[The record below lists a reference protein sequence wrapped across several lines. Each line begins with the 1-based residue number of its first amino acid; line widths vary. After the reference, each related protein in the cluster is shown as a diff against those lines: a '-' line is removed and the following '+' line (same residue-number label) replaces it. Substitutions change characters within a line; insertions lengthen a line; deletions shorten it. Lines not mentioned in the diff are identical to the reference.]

1 MQLKKREAETLFG
14 KLQLDV
20 ESSHHKTA
28 TFYYSGRAILRT
40 RVSHGRGDIPPIIV
54 AKLRSQLKV
63 TEEQMR
69 RLVDCSMSYEEYVSL
84 LITKGLITD

>member
-1 MQLKKREAETLFG
+1 MLFV

-28 TFYYSGRAILRT
+28 TFYYKGHAILRT

-54 AKLRSQLKV
+54 AKMQL
-63 TEEQMR
+63 
-69 RLVDCSMSYEEYVSL
+69 SL
-84 LITKGLITD
+84 LKHPEFQPQLIAADDLLDRALVEKDFHALLSPAPEKRRVL

>member
-1 MQLKKREAETLFG
+1 VLFV

-28 TFYYSGRAILRT
+28 TFYYKGHAILRT

-54 AKLRSQLKV
+54 AKMHSQLKV
-63 TEEQMR
+63 TEEQMH
-69 RLVDCSMSYEEYVSL
+69 RLVNCSMSYEEYITL
-84 LITKGLITD
+84 LVTKGLITE